1 MPKYKDTLQKTKIT
15 ERLKEKILI
24 FLKYHLI
31 LLFDIIIFLFSE
43 CNSQRVANVTR

>member
-24 FLKYHLI
+24 FFEI
-31 LLFDIIIFLFSE
+31 PFNIII
-43 CNSQRVANVTR
+43 